1 MCNEHFAPLT
11 KRDYTTY
18 ALFPYDVT
26 DDGEVTEL
34 SINDIEDRYPRAYNY
49 LTKHKALITSSV
61 QTLPEKN
68 KSYTAAE
75 HWHLFTRANNHG
87 AVYKKLAV
95 PMTAQYPQAA
105 VITDTHVYCDNANMF
120 FVQVSDM
127 TEEKLY
133 ALSAIVNS
141 TIFCAFARSI
151 ANPQQGGYYKFNKQ
165 FLNPVPVP
173 KDAFVECKP
182 QIKKLAK
189 VAKRIEETNEQIRTS
204 IGGQTTGLENSLK
217 SLWAELDQIC
227 DKLYG
232 LNIEDKGIIYST
244 HRFDRNPYGQED

>member
-1 MCNEHFAPLT
+1 M
-11 KRDYTTY
+11 D
-18 ALFPYDVT
+18 
-26 DDGEVTEL
+26 
-34 SINDIEDRYPRAYNY
+34 
-49 LTKHKALITSSV
+49 KHI
-61 QTLPEKN
+61 
-68 KSYTAAE
+68 
-75 HWHLFTRANNHG
+75 
-87 AVYKKLAV
+87 
-95 PMTAQYPQAA
+95 
-105 VITDTHVYCDNANMF
+105 YCDNANMF
-120 FVQVSDM
+120 FVQVPDM

-133 ALSAIVNS
+133 ALSAIINS

-173 KDAFVECKP
+173 KDAFNECKP

-189 VAKRIEETNEQIRTS
+189 IAKRIEETNEQIRTS

-217 SLWAELDQIC
+217 SLWSELDQIC

-232 LNIEDKGIIYST
+232 LSIEDKGIIYST